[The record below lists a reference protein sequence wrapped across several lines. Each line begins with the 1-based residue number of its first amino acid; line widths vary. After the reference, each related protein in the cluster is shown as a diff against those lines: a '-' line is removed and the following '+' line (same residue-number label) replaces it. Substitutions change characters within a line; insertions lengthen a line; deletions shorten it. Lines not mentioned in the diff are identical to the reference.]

1 MDTGFGKVR
10 HTSPNSGQPILGYVP
25 KSWTVPTLRNPNPW
39 TPFPSSTPSVKPHSV
54 DIASQCRFCY
64 NSAHHHQD

>member
-10 HTSPNSGQPILGYVP
+10 HTSPISGQPILGYVP

-39 TPFPSSTPSVKPHSV
+39 TPFPAAPH
-54 DIASQCRFCY
+54 R
-64 NSAHHHQD
+64 